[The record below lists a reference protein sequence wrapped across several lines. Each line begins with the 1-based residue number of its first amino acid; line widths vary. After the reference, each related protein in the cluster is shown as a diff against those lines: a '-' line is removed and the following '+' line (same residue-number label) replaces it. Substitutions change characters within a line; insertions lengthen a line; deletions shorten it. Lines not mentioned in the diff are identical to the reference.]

1 MNIFSLSESKRTPE
15 IIFNLETGELIF
27 NGNSTPEDV
36 NLFYSPLLTWIDIN
50 KPLIVNDIK
59 TISIQV
65 NLVYFNSAT
74 LKFLVSLLKYIISLK
89 GVDNVKITWCYDRD
103 DEDMLETAKDI
114 SKVLS
119 IPIKFVVKE

>member
-36 NLFYSPLLTWIDIN
+36 NLFYAPLLSWIEIN
-50 KPLIVNDIK
+50 KALITNDIK
-59 TISIQV
+59 VLSVQI
-65 NLVYFNSAT
+65 NLMYFNSAT
-74 LKFLVSLLKYIISLK
+74 LKFLVSLLKYLISLK
-89 GVDNVKITWCYDRD
+89 SSDSLLIIWSYDAE
-103 DEDMLETAKDI
+103 DEDMIETAKDI

-119 IPIKFVVKE
+119 IPIKLVVKE